1 MIEQGVTVQPCIAY
15 IKLRLFRKYIKLKNM
30 IHIIYMAAGNSR
42 RFGSNKL
49 LHIWQGK
56 RLYRHTLDMLSDIV
70 SSRKINEDIN
80 YDITLTV
87 VTQYDRIIADLDGRK
102 DINTVFCGDSR
113 LGASYTIK
121 AGINSLMGRLKK
133 DDWLLFI
140 VADQPYLSE
149 KTILKFIEA
158 AEKKKNKKEFSSQ
171 DKKSED
177 YKLLLTNG
185 EKNNDDYENILS
197 EEKKSKDYKVFSA
210 RYREKAGNPCMFSCG
225 LIPELLMLRGDS
237 GGRKVAK
244 RHECF
249 YIDVEDEKE
258 LFDIDSEKDINIYS
272 QD

>member
-1 MIEQGVTVQPCIAY
+1 
-15 IKLRLFRKYIKLKNM
+15 M

-56 RLYRHTLDMLSDIV
+56 MLYRHTLDMLSDIV
-70 SSRKINEDIN
+70 SSRKINEDID

-140 VADQPYLSE
+140 VADQPYLSK

-158 AEKKKNKKEFSSQ
+158 ASQ
-171 DKKSED
+171 D
-177 YKLLLTNG
+177 
-185 EKNNDDYENILS
+185 
-197 EEKKSKDYKVFSA
+197 KKSKDYKVFSA
-210 RYREKAGNPCMFSCG
+210 RHSGKAGNPSMFSCK
-225 LIPELLMLRGDS
+225 LISELLELSGDS

-249 YIDVEDEKE
+249 YIDVEDGKE

-272 QD
+272 QN

>member
-1 MIEQGVTVQPCIAY
+1 
-15 IKLRLFRKYIKLKNM
+15 
-30 IHIIYMAAGNSR
+30 MAAGNSR

-49 LHIWQGK
+49 LHTWQGK
-56 RLYRHTLDMLSDIV
+56 MLYRHTLDMLSDIV
-70 SSRKINEDIN
+70 SSRKINEDID

-133 DDWLLFI
+133 DDWILFI

-149 KTILKFIEA
+149 KTIHKFIEA
-158 AEKKKNKKEFSSQ
+158 AAKNKKEFSSQ

-185 EKNNDDYENILS
+185 KKNNNDYENILS
-197 EEKKSKDYKVFSA
+197 EEKNSKDYKVFS
-210 RYREKAGNPCMFSCG
+210 
-225 LIPELLMLRGDS
+225 
-237 GGRKVAK
+237 
-244 RHECF
+244 
-249 YIDVEDEKE
+249 
-258 LFDIDSEKDINIYS
+258 
-272 QD
+272 

>member
-1 MIEQGVTVQPCIAY
+1 
-15 IKLRLFRKYIKLKNM
+15 M

-56 RLYRHTLDMLSDIV
+56 MLYRHTLDMLSDIV
-70 SSRKINEDIN
+70 SSRKINEDID

-158 AEKKKNKKEFSSQ
+158 VSQ

-177 YKLLLTNG
+177 YK
-185 EKNNDDYENILS
+185 
-197 EEKKSKDYKVFSA
+197 VFSA
-210 RYREKAGNPCMFSCG
+210 RYRAKAGNPCMFSCK
-225 LIPELLMLRGDS
+225 LISELLELSGDS

-272 QD
+272 QN

>member
-1 MIEQGVTVQPCIAY
+1 
-15 IKLRLFRKYIKLKNM
+15 M

-56 RLYRHTLDMLSDIV
+56 MLYRHTLDMLSDIV
-70 SSRKINEDIN
+70 SSRKINEDID

-140 VADQPYLSE
+140 VADQPYLSK

-158 AEKKKNKKEFSSQ
+158 ASQ
-171 DKKSED
+171 DK
-177 YKLLLTNG
+177 N
-185 EKNNDDYENILS
+185 
-197 EEKKSKDYKVFSA
+197 SKDYKVFSA
-210 RYREKAGNPCMFSCG
+210 IYSGKAGNPCMFSCK
-225 LIPELLMLRGDS
+225 LISELLELSGDS

-249 YIDVEDEKE
+249 YIDVEDGKE

-272 QD
+272 QN

>member
-1 MIEQGVTVQPCIAY
+1 
-15 IKLRLFRKYIKLKNM
+15 M

-56 RLYRHTLDMLSDIV
+56 MLYRHTLDMLSDIV
-70 SSRKINEDIN
+70 SSRKINEDID

-158 AEKKKNKKEFSSQ
+158 ASQ

-177 YKLLLTNG
+177 YK
-185 EKNNDDYENILS
+185 
-197 EEKKSKDYKVFSA
+197 VFSA
-210 RYREKAGNPCMFSCG
+210 RYRAKAGNPCMFSCE
-225 LIPELLMLRGDS
+225 LIPELLELSGDS

-272 QD
+272 QN

>member
-56 RLYRHTLDMLSDIV
+56 MLYRHTLDMLSDIV
-70 SSRKINEDIN
+70 SSRKIDEDIN

-177 YKLLLTNG
+177 YK
-185 EKNNDDYENILS
+185 
-197 EEKKSKDYKVFSA
+197 VFSA

>member
-1 MIEQGVTVQPCIAY
+1 M
-15 IKLRLFRKYIKLKNM
+15 
-30 IHIIYMAAGNSR
+30 
-42 RFGSNKL
+42 
-49 LHIWQGK
+49 
-56 RLYRHTLDMLSDIV
+56 
-70 SSRKINEDIN
+70 
-80 YDITLTV
+80 
-87 VTQYDRIIADLDGRK
+87 
-102 DINTVFCGDSR
+102 
-113 LGASYTIK
+113 
-121 AGINSLMGRLKK
+121 
-133 DDWLLFI
+133 FI

-171 DKKSED
+171 DKKSE
-177 YKLLLTNG
+177 
-185 EKNNDDYENILS
+185 
-197 EEKKSKDYKVFSA
+197 DYKVFSA

>member
-1 MIEQGVTVQPCIAY
+1 
-15 IKLRLFRKYIKLKNM
+15 M

-56 RLYRHTLDMLSDIV
+56 MLYRHTLDMLSDIV
-70 SSRKINEDIN
+70 SSRKINEDID

-102 DINTVFCGDSR
+102 DINTVFCGESR

-140 VADQPYLSE
+140 VADQPYLSK

-158 AEKKKNKKEFSSQ
+158 ASQ
-171 DKKSED
+171 D
-177 YKLLLTNG
+177 
-185 EKNNDDYENILS
+185 
-197 EEKKSKDYKVFSA
+197 KKSKDYKVFSA
-210 RYREKAGNPCMFSCG
+210 RHSGKAGNPCMFSCK
-225 LIPELLMLRGDS
+225 LISELLELSGDS

-249 YIDVEDEKE
+249 YIDVEDGKE

-272 QD
+272 QN

>member
-1 MIEQGVTVQPCIAY
+1 
-15 IKLRLFRKYIKLKNM
+15 
-30 IHIIYMAAGNSR
+30 
-42 RFGSNKL
+42 
-49 LHIWQGK
+49 
-56 RLYRHTLDMLSDIV
+56 MLSDIV
-70 SSRKINEDIN
+70 SSRKINEDID

-158 AEKKKNKKEFSSQ
+158 ASQ

-177 YKLLLTNG
+177 YKMLLANG
-185 EKNNDDYENILS
+185 EKNNGDYENILS
-197 EEKKSKDYKVFSA
+197 EEKNSKDYKVFSA
-210 RYREKAGNPCMFSCG
+210 RYRAKGGKPCRFSCE
-225 LIPELLMLRGDS
+225 LIPELLELSGDS

-249 YIDVEDEKE
+249 YIDVEDGKE

>member
-1 MIEQGVTVQPCIAY
+1 
-15 IKLRLFRKYIKLKNM
+15 M

-56 RLYRHTLDMLSDIV
+56 MLYRHTLDMLSDIV
-70 SSRKINEDIN
+70 SSRKINEDID

-158 AEKKKNKKEFSSQ
+158 ASQ

-177 YKLLLTNG
+177 YK
-185 EKNNDDYENILS
+185 
-197 EEKKSKDYKVFSA
+197 VFSA
-210 RYREKAGNPCMFSCG
+210 RYRAKAGNPCMFACE
-225 LIPELLMLRGDS
+225 LIPELLELSGDS

-272 QD
+272 QN

>member
-1 MIEQGVTVQPCIAY
+1 
-15 IKLRLFRKYIKLKNM
+15 M

-56 RLYRHTLDMLSDIV
+56 MLYRHTLDMLSDIV
-70 SSRKINEDIN
+70 SSRKINEDID

-140 VADQPYLSE
+140 VADQPYLSK

-158 AEKKKNKKEFSSQ
+158 ASQ
-171 DKKSED
+171 DKKS
-177 YKLLLTNG
+177 
-185 EKNNDDYENILS
+185 I
-197 EEKKSKDYKVFSA
+197 DYKVFSA
-210 RYREKAGNPCMFSCG
+210 RYSGKAGNPCMFSCK
-225 LIPELLMLRGDS
+225 LISELLELSGDS

-249 YIDVEDEKE
+249 YIDVEDGKE

-272 QD
+272 QN

>member
-1 MIEQGVTVQPCIAY
+1 
-15 IKLRLFRKYIKLKNM
+15 M

-56 RLYRHTLDMLSDIV
+56 MLYRHTLDMLSDIV
-70 SSRKINEDIN
+70 SSRKINEDID

-158 AEKKKNKKEFSSQ
+158 ASQ

-177 YKLLLTNG
+177 YK
-185 EKNNDDYENILS
+185 
-197 EEKKSKDYKVFSA
+197 VFSA
-210 RYREKAGNPCMFSCG
+210 RYRAKAGNPCMFSCE
-225 LIPELLMLRGDS
+225 LISELLELSGDS

-249 YIDVEDEKE
+249 YIDVEDGKE

-272 QD
+272 QN

>member
-56 RLYRHTLDMLSDIV
+56 MLYRHTLDMLSDIV
-70 SSRKINEDIN
+70 SSRKI
-80 YDITLTV
+80 
-87 VTQYDRIIADLDGRK
+87 
-102 DINTVFCGDSR
+102 SR

-171 DKKSED
+171 DKKIED

>member
-1 MIEQGVTVQPCIAY
+1 
-15 IKLRLFRKYIKLKNM
+15 M

-56 RLYRHTLDMLSDIV
+56 MLYRHTLDMLSDIV
-70 SSRKINEDIN
+70 SSRKINEDID

-140 VADQPYLSE
+140 VADQPYLSK

-158 AEKKKNKKEFSSQ
+158 ASQ
-171 DKKSED
+171 D
-177 YKLLLTNG
+177 
-185 EKNNDDYENILS
+185 
-197 EEKKSKDYKVFSA
+197 KKSKDYKVFSA
-210 RYREKAGNPCMFSCG
+210 RHSGKAGNPCMFSCK
-225 LIPELLMLRGDS
+225 LISELLELSGDS

-249 YIDVEDEKE
+249 YIDVEDGKE

-272 QD
+272 QN

>member
-1 MIEQGVTVQPCIAY
+1 
-15 IKLRLFRKYIKLKNM
+15 M

-56 RLYRHTLDMLSDIV
+56 MLYRHTLDMLSDIV
-70 SSRKINEDIN
+70 SSRKINEDID
-80 YDITLTV
+80 YDIALTV

-140 VADQPYLSE
+140 VADQPYLSK
-149 KTILKFIEA
+149 KTILKFIVA
-158 AEKKKNKKEFSSQ
+158 ASQ
-171 DKKSED
+171 D
-177 YKLLLTNG
+177 
-185 EKNNDDYENILS
+185 
-197 EEKKSKDYKVFSA
+197 KKSKDYKVFSA
-210 RYREKAGNPCMFSCG
+210 RYSGKAGNPCMFSCK
-225 LIPELLMLRGDS
+225 LISELLELSGDS

-249 YIDVEDEKE
+249 YIDVEDGKE

-272 QD
+272 QN

>member
-1 MIEQGVTVQPCIAY
+1 
-15 IKLRLFRKYIKLKNM
+15 M

-56 RLYRHTLDMLSDIV
+56 MLYRHTLDMLSDIV
-70 SSRKINEDIN
+70 SSRKINEDID

-158 AEKKKNKKEFSSQ
+158 ASQ

-177 YKLLLTNG
+177 YK
-185 EKNNDDYENILS
+185 
-197 EEKKSKDYKVFSA
+197 VFSA
-210 RYREKAGNPCMFSCG
+210 RYRAKAGNPCMFSCE
-225 LIPELLMLRGDS
+225 LIPELLELSGDS

-249 YIDVEDEKE
+249 YIDVEDGKE

-272 QD
+272 QN

>member
-30 IHIIYMAAGNSR
+30 IHIIYMAAENSR

-56 RLYRHTLDMLSDIV
+56 MLYRHTLDMLSDIV

-177 YKLLLTNG
+177 YK
-185 EKNNDDYENILS
+185 
-197 EEKKSKDYKVFSA
+197 VFSA

>member
-1 MIEQGVTVQPCIAY
+1 
-15 IKLRLFRKYIKLKNM
+15 
-30 IHIIYMAAGNSR
+30 MAAGNSR

-49 LHIWQGK
+49 LHLWQGK
-56 RLYRHTLDMLSDIV
+56 MLYRHTLDMLSDIV
-70 SSRKINEDIN
+70 SSRKINEDID

-158 AEKKKNKKEFSSQ
+158 ASQ

-177 YKLLLTNG
+177 YK
-185 EKNNDDYENILS
+185 
-197 EEKKSKDYKVFSA
+197 VFSA
-210 RYREKAGNPCMFSCG
+210 RYRAKAGNPCMFSCE
-225 LIPELLMLRGDS
+225 LIPELLELSGDS

-249 YIDVEDEKE
+249 YIDVEDGKE

-272 QD
+272 QN

>member
-1 MIEQGVTVQPCIAY
+1 
-15 IKLRLFRKYIKLKNM
+15 M

-56 RLYRHTLDMLSDIV
+56 MLYRHTLDMLSDIV
-70 SSRKINEDIN
+70 SSRKINEDID

-140 VADQPYLSE
+140 VADQPYLSK

-158 AEKKKNKKEFSSQ
+158 TSQ

-177 YKLLLTNG
+177 YKMLLANG

-197 EEKKSKDYKVFSA
+197 EEKNSKDYKVFSA
-210 RYREKAGNPCMFSCG
+210 RYSGKAGNPCMFSCK
-225 LIPELLMLRGDS
+225 LIPELLELSGDS

-249 YIDVEDEKE
+249 YIDVEDGKE

-272 QD
+272 QN

>member
-1 MIEQGVTVQPCIAY
+1 
-15 IKLRLFRKYIKLKNM
+15 M

-56 RLYRHTLDMLSDIV
+56 MLYRHTLDMLSDIV
-70 SSRKINEDIN
+70 SSRKINEDID

-140 VADQPYLSE
+140 VADQPYLSK

-158 AEKKKNKKEFSSQ
+158 ALQ

-177 YKLLLTNG
+177 YKMLLANG
-185 EKNNDDYENILS
+185 EKNNEDYENILS
-197 EEKKSKDYKVFSA
+197 EEKNSKDYKVFSA
-210 RYREKAGNPCMFSCG
+210 RYSGKAGNPCMFSCK
-225 LIPELLMLRGDS
+225 LISELLELSGDS

-249 YIDVEDEKE
+249 YIDVEDGKE

-272 QD
+272 QN

>member
-1 MIEQGVTVQPCIAY
+1 MIEQGVTVQPCIA
-15 IKLRLFRKYIKLKNM
+15 YIKLKNM

-56 RLYRHTLDMLSDIV
+56 MLYRHTLDMLSDIV

-177 YKLLLTNG
+177 YK
-185 EKNNDDYENILS
+185 
-197 EEKKSKDYKVFSA
+197 VFSA

>member
-1 MIEQGVTVQPCIAY
+1 M
-15 IKLRLFRKYIKLKNM
+15 
-30 IHIIYMAAGNSR
+30 
-42 RFGSNKL
+42 
-49 LHIWQGK
+49 
-56 RLYRHTLDMLSDIV
+56 LYRHTLDMLSDIV
-70 SSRKINEDIN
+70 SSRKINEDID

-140 VADQPYLSE
+140 VADQPYLSK

-158 AEKKKNKKEFSSQ
+158 ASQ
-171 DKKSED
+171 D
-177 YKLLLTNG
+177 
-185 EKNNDDYENILS
+185 
-197 EEKKSKDYKVFSA
+197 KKSKDYKVFSA
-210 RYREKAGNPCMFSCG
+210 RHSGKAGNPCMFSCK
-225 LIPELLMLRGDS
+225 LISELLELSGDS

-249 YIDVEDEKE
+249 YIDVEDGKE

-272 QD
+272 QN

>member
-1 MIEQGVTVQPCIAY
+1 
-15 IKLRLFRKYIKLKNM
+15 
-30 IHIIYMAAGNSR
+30 MAAGNSR

-56 RLYRHTLDMLSDIV
+56 MLYRHTLDMLSDIV
-70 SSRKINEDIN
+70 SSRKINEDID

-133 DDWLLFI
+133 DDWILFI

-149 KTILKFIEA
+149 KTIHKFIEA
-158 AEKKKNKKEFSSQ
+158 VAKNKKEFSSQ

-185 EKNNDDYENILS
+185 KKNNKIMKIFCQKKKTAKITRYFQQDIWKKQAIHVCSPVNLS
-197 EEKKSKDYKVFSA
+197 LNCWS
-210 RYREKAGNPCMFSCG
+210 
-225 LIPELLMLRGDS
+225 
-237 GGRKVAK
+237 
-244 RHECF
+244 
-249 YIDVEDEKE
+249 
-258 LFDIDSEKDINIYS
+258 
-272 QD
+272 

>member
-1 MIEQGVTVQPCIAY
+1 
-15 IKLRLFRKYIKLKNM
+15 M

-56 RLYRHTLDMLSDIV
+56 MLYRHTLDMLSDIV

-158 AEKKKNKKEFSSQ
+158 ASQ

-177 YKLLLTNG
+177 
-185 EKNNDDYENILS
+185 D
-197 EEKKSKDYKVFSA
+197 KVFSA
-210 RYREKAGNPCMFSCG
+210 RYRAKAGNPCMFSCE
-225 LIPELLMLRGDS
+225 LISELLELSGDS

-249 YIDVEDEKE
+249 YIDVEDGKE

-272 QD
+272 QN

>member
-1 MIEQGVTVQPCIAY
+1 
-15 IKLRLFRKYIKLKNM
+15 M

-56 RLYRHTLDMLSDIV
+56 MLYRHTLDMLSDIV
-70 SSRKINEDIN
+70 SSRKINEDID

-140 VADQPYLSE
+140 VADQPYLSK

-158 AEKKKNKKEFSSQ
+158 ASQ
-171 DKKSED
+171 D
-177 YKLLLTNG
+177 
-185 EKNNDDYENILS
+185 
-197 EEKKSKDYKVFSA
+197 KKSKDYKVFSA
-210 RYREKAGNPCMFSCG
+210 RYSAKAGNPCMFSCE
-225 LIPELLMLRGDS
+225 LIPELLELSGDS

-258 LFDIDSEKDINIYS
+258 LFDIDSEKDIYIYS

>member
-1 MIEQGVTVQPCIAY
+1 
-15 IKLRLFRKYIKLKNM
+15 
-30 IHIIYMAAGNSR
+30 MAAGNSR

-56 RLYRHTLDMLSDIV
+56 MLYRHTLDMLSDIV
-70 SSRKINEDIN
+70 SSRKINEDID

-140 VADQPYLSE
+140 VADQPYLSK

-158 AEKKKNKKEFSSQ
+158 ASQ
-171 DKKSED
+171 D
-177 YKLLLTNG
+177 
-185 EKNNDDYENILS
+185 
-197 EEKKSKDYKVFSA
+197 KKSKDYKVFSA
-210 RYREKAGNPCMFSCG
+210 RHSGKAGNPCMFSCK
-225 LIPELLMLRGDS
+225 LISELLELSGDS

-249 YIDVEDEKE
+249 YIDVEDGKE

-272 QD
+272 QN

>member
-56 RLYRHTLDMLSDIV
+56 MLYRHTLDMLSDIV

-177 YKLLLTNG
+177 YK
-185 EKNNDDYENILS
+185 
-197 EEKKSKDYKVFSA
+197 VFSA

-225 LIPELLMLRGDS
+225 LIPELLMLRGDC

>member
-1 MIEQGVTVQPCIAY
+1 
-15 IKLRLFRKYIKLKNM
+15 M

-56 RLYRHTLDMLSDIV
+56 MLYRHTLDMLSDIV
-70 SSRKINEDIN
+70 SSRKINEDID

-102 DINTVFCGDSR
+102 EINTVFCGDSR

-121 AGINSLMGRLKK
+121 AGINSLTGRLKK

-158 AEKKKNKKEFSSQ
+158 ASQ

-177 YKLLLTNG
+177 YKMLLANG

-197 EEKKSKDYKVFSA
+197 EEKNSKDYKVFSA
-210 RYREKAGNPCMFSCG
+210 RYSGKAGNPCMFSCE
-225 LIPELLMLRGDS
+225 LIPELLELSDDS

-249 YIDVEDEKE
+249 YIDVEDGKE

>member
-1 MIEQGVTVQPCIAY
+1 
-15 IKLRLFRKYIKLKNM
+15 M

-56 RLYRHTLDMLSDIV
+56 MLYRHTLDMLSDIV
-70 SSRKINEDIN
+70 SSRKINEDID

-140 VADQPYLSE
+140 VADQPYLSK

-158 AEKKKNKKEFSSQ
+158 ASQ

-177 YKLLLTNG
+177 YK
-185 EKNNDDYENILS
+185 
-197 EEKKSKDYKVFSA
+197 VFSA
-210 RYREKAGNPCMFSCG
+210 RYSGKAGNPCMFSCK
-225 LIPELLMLRGDS
+225 LISELLELSGDS

-249 YIDVEDEKE
+249 YIDVEDGKE

-272 QD
+272 QN

>member
-1 MIEQGVTVQPCIAY
+1 
-15 IKLRLFRKYIKLKNM
+15 
-30 IHIIYMAAGNSR
+30 MAAGNSR

-56 RLYRHTLDMLSDIV
+56 MLYRHTLDMLSDIV
-70 SSRKINEDIN
+70 SSRKINEDID

-158 AEKKKNKKEFSSQ
+158 ASQ

-177 YKLLLTNG
+177 YK
-185 EKNNDDYENILS
+185 
-197 EEKKSKDYKVFSA
+197 VFSA
-210 RYREKAGNPCMFSCG
+210 RYRAKAGNPCMFSCE
-225 LIPELLMLRGDS
+225 LIPELLELSGDS

-249 YIDVEDEKE
+249 YIDVEDGKE

>member
-56 RLYRHTLDMLSDIV
+56 MLYRHTLDMLSDIV

-177 YKLLLTNG
+177 YK
-185 EKNNDDYENILS
+185 
-197 EEKKSKDYKVFSA
+197 VFSA

-237 GGRKVAK
+237 RGRKVAK

>member
-1 MIEQGVTVQPCIAY
+1 
-15 IKLRLFRKYIKLKNM
+15 M

-56 RLYRHTLDMLSDIV
+56 MLYRHTLDMLSDIV
-70 SSRKINEDIN
+70 SSRKINEDID

-113 LGASYTIK
+113 FGASYTIK

-133 DDWLLFI
+133 DDWLLFV

-158 AEKKKNKKEFSSQ
+158 ASQ

-177 YKLLLTNG
+177 YK
-185 EKNNDDYENILS
+185 
-197 EEKKSKDYKVFSA
+197 VFSA
-210 RYREKAGNPCMFSCG
+210 RYRAKAGNPCMFSCE
-225 LIPELLMLRGDS
+225 LISELLELSGDS

-249 YIDVEDEKE
+249 YIDVEDGKE

-272 QD
+272 QN